1 MKKAPRLLSPLLQ
14 FIVIL
19 LILSI
24 PIGFGFG
31 LAVFLKR
38 EFENPRP
45 QPTEQVSPPA
55 SKNVLDLLKASSV
68 TQDILFAKNKVQDSE
83 EEQPAPQENKLNE
96 FLGEDATPLPQEPEI
111 AAEPE
116 QEPTPEVTPEPASQ
130 YDFDEQEEEE
140 DEDDQ
145 DDLLARAMSN
155 LRETPSEEPSP
166 EETAEEEQ
174 VGQDFDFEAFKQA
187 VDELQEE
194 TEPAEE
200 TPEELQEDDAE
211 PAANDAEP
219 VAEDVEPA
227 VEDAEP
233 VDVEK
238 KVTEKT
244 FEEFSIFES
253 VPENLLDAHLCM
265 EQEPLPEE
273 MVGVHDLLA
282 VVPDALLNQFEVEP
296 QIGAENFVQTE
307 DAVITL
313 KKKAKK

>member
-1 MKKAPRLLSPLLQ
+1 MPHASCLPPPASFPSLLQ
-14 FIVIL
+14 LIVL
-19 LILSI
+19 FFILSI

-38 EFENPRP
+38 ENENPKP
-45 QPTEQVSPPA
+45 QPTEQGSPPD

-68 TQDILFAKNKVQDSE
+68 AQDILFAKNKIQDSE

-96 FLGEDATPLPQEPEI
+96 FLGEEATPLPQDPEI
-111 AAEPE
+111 AAEFE
-116 QEPTPEVTPEPASQ
+116 QEPTPEMTPEPASQ

-140 DEDDQ
+140 DDQ

-155 LRETPSEEPSP
+155 LREIPSEEPSP

-200 TPEELQEDDAE
+200 TPED
-211 PAANDAEP
+211 NTEP
-219 VAEDVEPA
+219 VA
-227 VEDAEP
+227 
-233 VDVEK
+233 VEK
-238 KVTEKT
+238 KITEKT

-313 KKKAKK
+313 RKKAKK